1 MSRSLLLV
9 SILHLVSLNLFS
21 FCCLNCS
28 ACVVLWNTLELVRLQ
43 YRLHFEQ
50 VLDLRDHHDLHVER
64 APASSWSSCKA
75 GGGVVGNIWG
85 MFRWECLTILEPMMM
100 MMIVVMVMTMMRM
113 PPVDF
118 PTQLTIISVSL
129 CLYLSVPKRISK
141 RNMKSGNSS
150 FSWQWWMMMMW
161 WWWRW
166 CDDDD
171 DDDNGDVDKTER
183 ECFGW
188 ECPEDLGS
196 DDQLCQICSPRL
208 GQVSLPRII
217 FSLTQGNLFSNRRQ
231 KYSLAAK
238 QKYVHGD

>member
-28 ACVVLWNTLELVRLQ
+28 ARVVLWNTLELVRLQ

-150 FSWQWWMMMMW
+150 FSWQWWMMMLW
-161 WWWRW
+161 WWWW
-166 CDDDD
+166 WW
-171 DDDNGDVDKTER
+171 DDNVMMMMMTMVMWTKQRGNVLAGNAR
-183 ECFGW
+183 
-188 ECPEDLGS
+188 
-196 DDQLCQICSPRL
+196 
-208 GQVSLPRII
+208 RI
-217 FSLTQGNLFSNRRQ
+217 
-231 KYSLAAK
+231 LAAMINFVR
-238 QKYVHGD
+238 YVRPD